1 MTGKRIIGLLVSC
14 CFALFSFAESG
25 HGEYPVLKGYKGSA
39 EVGFAAGAGD
49 AGHNRME
56 VLVVNG
62 YQFNRWL
69 SAGIG
74 TGIQAWQVTQQVTLP
89 LFADF
94 EATFMQKTI
103 APFADLRIGYCFG
116 LTYDD
121 VIPKDGVY
129 FSPTVGFRWG
139 MGRNIALKLGVGYLM
154 QGSEIKQNYGTPNE
168 FTEHIYFHSLVGKV
182 AFEF

>member
-1 MTGKRIIGLLVSC
+1 MIKQRILGLIVSC
-14 CFALFSFAESG
+14 SVAVFTFAQQG
-25 HGEYPVLKGYKGSA
+25 IGERPVLKGYKGSA
-39 EVGFAAGAGD
+39 ELGFAAGAGD
-49 AGHNRME
+49 TGHNRME
-56 VLVVNG
+56 VLFVNG

-69 SAGIG
+69 SVGIG

-103 APFADLRIGYCFG
+103 APFANLRIGYCFG

-121 VIPKDGVY
+121 VIPKDGIY

-139 MGRNIALKLGVGYLM
+139 MGRNTALKLGVGYLV
-154 QGSEIKQNYGTPNE
+154 QGSDIKQNYATPNE
-168 FTEHIYFHSLVGKV
+168 FTERIFFHSLVAKV